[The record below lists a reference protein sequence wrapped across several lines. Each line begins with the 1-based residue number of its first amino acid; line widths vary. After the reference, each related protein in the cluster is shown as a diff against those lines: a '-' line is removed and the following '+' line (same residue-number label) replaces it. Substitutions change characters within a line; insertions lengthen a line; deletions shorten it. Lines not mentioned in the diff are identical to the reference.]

1 MKTLHTLQPSYYCTC
16 HVCTYMYR
24 IKYKLRR
31 KSDLWLCGR
40 RKTRPLINLNFYDGT
55 EGTRQ
60 VTTITIPLRSIPIS
74 IILVVQGARFKVVQP
89 FHICRNLMRPVLV
102 DRKKN
107 TKNVV
112 DPKDC
117 LQKNLVIYHRRGR
130 T

>member
-31 KSDLWLCGR
+31 QMTVAVWKTQQNSPPHKSSYFSGHGH
-40 RKTRPLINLNFYDGT
+40 YDS
-55 EGTRQ
+55 
-60 VTTITIPLRSIPIS
+60 ITINSNPFQCLFFYILIS
-74 IILVVQGARFKVVQP
+74 SLFKVQGST
-89 FHICRNLMRPVLV
+89 CRNLMRLVLV
-102 DRKKN
+102 DRKEN